1 MSRGA
6 GNEDATST
14 SRPSA
19 RCRRASE
26 RWREGWREGEF
37 GGIGGRED
45 SESTSVTDELE
56 NAMPA
61 CACFVSASASLA
73 GRSVIMHTNGSRTVT
88 DVTWQRHTCGCCI
101 QSRVPLPTMLRGAR
115 QSCADTIASCLQVP
129 REPLQIVMRT
139 WYAASHTPASTL
151 TSSLPGR
158 WCCSH
163 LRTPVW
169 CVRTNPPIHS
179 ACRNLWPQQNL
190 TARVSPTHGSTN
202 CKQPG
207 KATKRRCWKLPNG
220 HCRAV
225 PMQSV
230 EN

>member
-1 MSRGA
+1 VRHMEVGA
-6 GNEDATST
+6 D
-14 SRPSA
+14 RPAHPVHLCQGVPETQMLLVGLVHAVGEQA
-19 RCRRASE
+19 RDGA
-26 RWREGWREGEF
+26 REN
-37 GGIGGRED
+37 

-151 TSSLPGR
+151 TSSLPER

-163 LRTPVW
+163 LRTPVCENKPTNSFCMPKPVAAAEPHGP
-169 CVRTNPPIHS
+169 CVSDAWIN
-179 ACRNLWPQQNL
+179 
-190 TARVSPTHGSTN
+190 
-202 CKQPG
+202 
-207 KATKRRCWKLPNG
+207 
-220 HCRAV
+220 
-225 PMQSV
+225 
-230 EN
+230 